1 MTADISTVL
10 KMLAAYRKQLT
21 AKSARCLMDFVKN
34 TNIRTPSP
42 LNDVARA
49 TGEAESG
56 FSSPVIHHAS

>member
-21 AKSARCLMDFVKN
+21 AKSALTDFVKN
-34 TNIRTPSP
+34 TNIKTPSP
-42 LNDVARA
+42 LDDVARA